1 MFVAKKV
8 IQEDVIPLLQ
18 IVVAVLSLSL
28 NMMRDC
34 MLDREEYAFS
44 ANFLNYFSLS
54 TVTIIS
60 FLNVIISAFEPFSLV
75 Y

>member
-1 MFVAKKV
+1 M
-8 IQEDVIPLLQ
+8 Q
-18 IVVAVLSLSL
+18 IIVAVLSLSL
-28 NMMRDC
+28 NLLRDC
-34 MLDREEYAFS
+34 MLDREEYAWS

-54 TVTIIS
+54 TVTIVM

>member
-1 MFVAKKV
+1 M
-8 IQEDVIPLLQ
+8 
-18 IVVAVLSLSL
+18 AVLSLTL
-28 NMMRDC
+28 NMLRDC

-60 FLNVIISAFEPFSLV
+60 FLNIIISAFEPFSLV